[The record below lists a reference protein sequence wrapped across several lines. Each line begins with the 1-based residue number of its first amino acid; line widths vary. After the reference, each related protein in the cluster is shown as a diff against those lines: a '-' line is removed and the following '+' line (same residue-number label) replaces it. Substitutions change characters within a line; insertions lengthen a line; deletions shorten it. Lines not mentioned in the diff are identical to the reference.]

1 MKVDF
6 KKSKRT
12 VDLKLILAKAE
23 MLVVLSLNKN
33 SQVFS
38 LECSIDQQ
46 SEFQINFEKNPVKTI
61 EIYFYLLE

>member
-23 MLVVLSLNKN
+23 MLVVLSQNKN

-46 SEFQINFEKNPVKTI
+46 SEFQINFEKNPVKII

>member
-12 VDLKLILAKAE
+12 VDLKLISAKAE
-23 MLVVLSLNKN
+23 VLVVLSQNKTT
-33 SQVFS
+33 QVFS

-46 SEFQINFEKNPVKTI
+46 SEFQINFEKNPVFI
-61 EIYFYLLE
+61 

>member
-12 VDLKLILAKAE
+12 ADLKLTLAKAE
-23 MLVVLSLNKN
+23 MLVVLSQNKN

-46 SEFQINFEKNPVKTI
+46 SEFQIIFEKNPVKTI
-61 EIYFYLLE
+61 NLFLFII

>member
-23 MLVVLSLNKN
+23 MLVVLSQNKN

>member
-12 VDLKLILAKAE
+12 VDLKLVLAKAE
-23 MLVVLSLNKN
+23 MLVVLSQNKN

-46 SEFQINFEKNPVKTI
+46 SEFQIIFEKNPVKTRNLFLFI
-61 EIYFYLLE
+61 I